1 MSRLAVLVVALAAG
15 SFAACAGHRMPG
27 SAPPLPVTGGRPP
40 TLLEVGTARADITP
54 PPGPSTFGHGPDALV
69 AQGYW
74 SRLYCRIFLF
84 VTAPEHRVAL
94 VACDLHSISTI
105 LHRSVAERVRAIVP
119 TSRLLMAA
127 THTHAGPAHYFDSP
141 VYSGL
146 ASTRR
151 PGFDPAMV
159 DFLAERIARAIERA
173 FAARS
178 PVASRWVHTSA
189 WQLTRNRSLEASRAN
204 ANGEL
209 WQPPASLM
217 LSEEEKAID
226 PSLHVLQLEALDP
239 TRKRMLGPAGWL
251 VFFAMHPTVVGSRN
265 RLFGAD
271 AFGATSRLLEAELRR
286 AWANRC
292 AQRSEPECARLED
305 LDPLVAVLNTNEGDI
320 APVRSSGT
328 TTEAVRVGRAL
339 AERAWATYAEDLAL
353 LRVWSSGSVDHAGF
367 RNDAVVESRYLEAD
381 LPDAPI
387 RPGGKERLC
396 PGAEL
401 GTASGHGASDHPVS
415 FDSLLGTT
423 DSDVDPD
430 RRDCQAPKRK
440 MLGILQRLL
449 VGDARTSFPTHAPFA
464 LLRVDDTWLSLVPGE
479 PTIHAGAVINAR
491 VRSAVTAEDGR
502 PAHALVVGLANA
514 YFQYLTTRE
523 EYGVQAYEGASTLYG
538 PSSADYFAER
548 FFQLARSMNG
558 FPIDGEL
565 GPGQYRLGEAV
576 AFSYQT
582 GPVRARL
589 PVQGDAPSLL
599 SLGASRRQ
607 RGLCRLPQRAPP
619 GICFWW
625 SDGAPARVAIPDGPW
640 LSMTLAD
647 SNEPVRACQA
657 QRALSSPWE
666 ALCDPGALID
676 DRGLAFETRVRG
688 RTADEWLW
696 STVFQAS
703 PEHWASIVHAG
714 PVRLAAAGADG
725 AAPVRSEAFSSAELP
740 SLCSAEAVRFCLGE
754 GEPDHR

>member
-1 MSRLAVLVVALAAG
+1 MSRLAGLVGALAG
-15 SFAACAGHRMPG
+15 SIAACAAYRMPG
-27 SAPPLPVTGGRPP
+27 SAPPLPVTGERPP
-40 TLLEVGTARADITP
+40 SLLEVGTARADITP

-74 SRLYCRIFLF
+74 SRLYCRVFLF
-84 VTAPEHRVAL
+84 VTAPEDRVAL
-94 VACDLHSISTI
+94 VVCDLHSISTI

-127 THTHAGPAHYFDSP
+127 KHTHAGPAHYFDAP

-159 DFLAERIARAIERA
+159 DFLAERIAKAIERA

-189 WQLTRNRSLEASRAN
+189 WQLTRNRSLEAFRAN
-204 ANGEL
+204 ASLEL
-209 WQPPASLM
+209 WQPPPSLG

-226 PSLHVLQLEALDP
+226 PSLHVLQLEAVDP

-286 AWANRC
+286 AWADRC
-292 AQRSEPECARLED
+292 AQRAEPECARLDE

-320 APVRSSGT
+320 APVWSSGT
-328 TTEAVRVGRAL
+328 ASEAVRVGRAL
-339 AERAWATYAEDLAL
+339 AERAWATYAEDPGL
-353 LRVWSSGSVDHAGF
+353 LRVRSSGSADHAGF
-367 RNDAVVESRYLEAD
+367 RNDPAVESRYLEAD
-381 LPDAPI
+381 LPGAPI
-387 RPGGKERLC
+387 RPGGSERLC

-401 GTASGHGASDHPVS
+401 GAASGHGASDHPTS
-415 FDSLLGTT
+415 FDALLGTT
-423 DSDVDPD
+423 ASDIDPD
-430 RRDCQAPKRK
+430 RHDCQAPKRK
-440 MLGILQRLL
+440 MLGCLQRLL
-449 VGDARTSFPTHAPFA
+449 VGEARTSFPTHAPFA

-479 PTIHAGAVINAR
+479 PTVHAGAVINAR
-491 VRSAVTAEDGR
+491 VRSAVATQEGP
-502 PAHALVVGLANA
+502 PAHALVVGLANG
-514 YFQYLTTRE
+514 YFQYLATRE
-523 EYGVQAYEGASTLYG
+523 EYGVQGYEGASTLYG
-538 PSSADYFAER
+538 PSSTDFFAEK

-558 FPIDGEL
+558 FAIDGEL
-565 GPGQYRLGEAV
+565 GPGEPRFGEAV
-576 AFSYQT
+576 AFSYER

-589 PVQGDAPSLL
+589 PVQGDAPPLA
-599 SLGASRRQ
+599 SLGKSRRP
-607 RGLCRLPQRAPP
+607 RGLCRLPDRAPA

-625 SDGAPARVAIPDGPW
+625 SDGAPARVALPDGPW
-640 LSMTLAD
+640 LAMTLAD

-657 QRALSSPWE
+657 QRTLSSPWQ
-666 ALCDPGALID
+666 ARCDPGALID

-688 RTADEWLW
+688 RAADQWLW

-703 PEHWASIVHAG
+703 PEHWASIVRAG
-714 PVRLAAAGADG
+714 PVRLVAAGADG
-725 AAPVRSEAFSSAELP
+725 ADPVRSQAFSSAELP
-740 SLCSAEAVRFCLGE
+740 PLCSAGAVRFCLGE
-754 GEPDHR
+754 GEPDDR

>member
-1 MSRLAVLVVALAAG
+1 MNRLAVLALALSG
-15 SFAACAGHRMPG
+15 SFAACAGYRMPG
-27 SAPPLPVTGGRPP
+27 SAPPLPVAGERAP

-54 PPGPSTFGHGPDALV
+54 RPGPSTFGHGPDALV

-84 VTAPEHRVAL
+84 ATAPEDRVAL

-146 ASTRR
+146 ASTRH

-178 PVASRWVHTSA
+178 PVAYRWVHTSA
-189 WQLTRNRSLEASRAN
+189 WQLTRNRSLEAFRAN

-209 WQPPASLM
+209 WQPPTSLE

-226 PSLHVLQLEALDP
+226 PSLHVLQLEAVDP

-286 AWANRC
+286 AWADRC
-292 AQRSEPECARLED
+292 AQRKEPECARLND

-320 APVRSSGT
+320 APVWSSGT
-328 TTEAVRVGRAL
+328 ATEAIRVGRAL
-339 AERAWATYAEDLAL
+339 AERAWATYAEDPAL
-353 LRVWSSGSVDHAGF
+353 LRVRSSGSVDHAGF
-367 RNDAVVESRYLEAD
+367 RNDAAVDSRYLEAE
-381 LPDAPI
+381 LPGAPI
-387 RPGGKERLC
+387 RPGGSERLC

-401 GTASGHGASDHPVS
+401 GAASGHGASDHPTS

-423 DSDVDPD
+423 ASDIDPD

-440 MLGILQRLL
+440 MLGLLQRLL

-464 LLRVDDTWLSLVPGE
+464 LLRVGDTWLSLVPGE
-479 PTIHAGAVINAR
+479 PTVHAGALINAR
-491 VRSAVTAEDGR
+491 VLGVAAQNER

-523 EYGVQAYEGASTLYG
+523 EYEVQGYEGASTLYG
-538 PSSADYFAER
+538 PSSAEYFAEK

-558 FPIDGEL
+558 FPIDVEL
-565 GPGQYRLGEAV
+565 GPGQPRLGEAV
-576 AFSYQT
+576 AFTYER

-589 PVQGDAPSLL
+589 PVQGDAPSLI
-599 SLGASRRQ
+599 SLGASRRP
-607 RGLCRLPQRAPP
+607 RGLCRLPQRAPA

-625 SDGAPARVAIPDGPW
+625 SDGAPARIAIPDGPW
-640 LSMTLAD
+640 LSMTLAG
-647 SNEPVRACQA
+647 SNEPIRACQA
-657 QRALSSPWE
+657 QRALSSAWE
-666 ALCDPGALID
+666 ARCDPGALID

-688 RTADEWLW
+688 RAADEWLW

-703 PEHWASIVHAG
+703 PEHWASIARAG

-725 AAPVRSEAFSSAELP
+725 AAPVRSEVFSSAELP
-740 SLCSAEAVRFCLGE
+740 PPCSARAVRFCLGE
-754 GEPDHR
+754 GEPDDR